1 MKPDTNFVTN
11 VLIAPNLIAPHEL
24 LTTSFSIMDA
34 MMSDQMDTMVT
45 MRQMDESPAT
55 KLVPNDMDLQ
65 HLSALNVT
73 ARYCTV

>member
-1 MKPDTNFVTN
+1 
-11 VLIAPNLIAPHEL
+11 
-24 LTTSFSIMDA
+24 
-34 MMSDQMDTMVT
+34 MSDQMDTMVI

-73 ARYCTV
+73 PHYCTV

>member
-1 MKPDTNFVTN
+1 MKLDISFVTS

-45 MRQMDESPAT
+45 IGRMDENLAM
-55 KLVPNDMDLQ
+55 KLAPNDMDLQ
-65 HLSALNVT
+65 HLNALNVT
-73 ARYCTV
+73 PHYCTV

>member
-1 MKPDTNFVTN
+1 MKLDISFVTS

-34 MMSDQMDTMVT
+34 MMSDQMDTMVI

-73 ARYCTV
+73 VRYCTV